1 MYIGIILAIVVL
13 ILFIFIIS
21 LWRRVPQDKAMLI
34 TGLRK
39 RVIMG
44 GGGIVIPIFE
54 RADKISLENIKVIVV
69 QKDLLSSESV
79 PVNVDVVAAI
89 KVMSN
94 EEHVVRA
101 FEQFNRGKEEVTIE
115 AIKEFSTYVLQG
127 KLREV
132 VATLTVGELIRE
144 KQKFADAVSDN
155 VAKEL
160 EGMGLELKV
169 FTVSDISDSSGY
181 LDALGRAKIAEV
193 KRTADI
199 AEAEA
204 RREKVEAVAI
214 AERKSAEAKLE
225 AETRIAEAEKNK
237 DLQIQEFRKEQ
248 ETAKAVAD
256 LAYKIEENKVKKEV
270 TETELLVE
278 LTRRTKETE
287 IAGQDALRREKELE
301 ANVKKQAEADRYRK
315 EQEAEAE
322 RFRLETQAR
331 ANAEA
336 VRLAGSAEADAL
348 KLKATA
354 EAEALRQ
361 KALAEAEGIRAKGIA
376 EAEAMDKKAEAFKQ
390 YGEAAVTQM
399 IVERLPQMAEAIS
412 APLSKTDKIVIVD
425 NGGDGNGA
433 AKISGYVSNILS
445 TLPNTVEALT
455 GIDLIDLISQKTK
468 SNTEK
473 PKEVE
478 DVKDVKDVEEVQ

>member
-1 MYIGIILAIVVL
+1 MYIAIISAAIVIL
-13 ILFIFIIS
+13 ILFFILS

-44 GGGIVIPIFE
+44 GGGIVLPIFE
-54 RADKISLENIKVIVV
+54 RADKISLENIKVIVR

-94 EEHVVRA
+94 QEHIIRA
-101 FEQFNRGKEEVTIE
+101 FEQFNRGKEEATIE

-181 LDALGRAKIAEV
+181 LEALGRAKIAEV

-204 RREKVEAVAI
+204 RRETIEAVAI

-225 AETRIAEAEKNK
+225 AETLIAEAEKTK
-237 DLQIQEFRKEQ
+237 DLQVQAFRKEQ
-248 ETAKAVAD
+248 ETARAVAD
-256 LAYKIEENKVKKEV
+256 LAYQIEENKVKKEV

-301 ANVKKQAEADRYRK
+301 ASVKKQAEAERYQK
-315 EQEAEAE
+315 EQQAQAEQ
-322 RFRLETQAR
+322 FRLEAQAR
-331 ANAEA
+331 AQAEA
-336 VRLAGSAEADAL
+336 VRLAG
-348 KLKATA
+348 TA

-361 KALAEAEGIRAKGIA
+361 KALAEAEAIREKGLA
-376 EAEAMDKKAEAFKQ
+376 EAEAMEKKAEAFKQ
-390 YGEAAVTQM
+390 YGEAAITQM
-399 IVERLPQMAEAIS
+399 IVERLPQLAEAVAS
-412 APLSKTDKIVIVD
+412 PLAKTDKIVILD
-425 NGGDGNGA
+425 NGGEGKNSGA
-433 AKISGYVSNILS
+433 TKVSSYVNNILS

-455 GIDLIDLISQKTK
+455 GIDLIELIGKESAKPEVVSQ
-468 SNTEK
+468 SAES
-473 PKEVE
+473 EA
-478 DVKDVKDVEEVQ
+478 

>member
-1 MYIGIILAIVVL
+1 MYIAIISAGVVVFLL
-13 ILFIFIIS
+13 IFLLS

-44 GGGIVIPIFE
+44 GGGIVLPIFE
-54 RADKISLENIKVIVV
+54 RADKISLENIKVIVT

-94 EEHVVRA
+94 QEHIVRA
-101 FEQFNRGKEEVTIE
+101 FEQFSRGKEEATIE

-132 VATLTVGELIRE
+132 VATLTVSELIRE
-144 KQKFADAVSDN
+144 KQKFSDAVSEN

-169 FTVSDISDSSGY
+169 FTVSDISDNSGY
-181 LDALGRAKIAEV
+181 LEALGRAKIAEV

-204 RREKVEAVAI
+204 RRETIEAVAI

-225 AETRIAEAEKNK
+225 AETRIAEAEKTK
-237 DLQIQEFRKEQ
+237 DLQVQAFKKEQ
-248 ETAKAVAD
+248 ETARAVAD
-256 LAYKIEENKVKKEV
+256 LAYQIEENKVKKEV

-287 IAGQDALRREKELE
+287 IAGQDALRKEKELE
-301 ANVKKQAEADRYRK
+301 ASVKKQAEAERYQK
-315 EQEAEAE
+315 EQQASAEQ
-322 RFRLETQAR
+322 FRLEAQAR
-331 ANAEA
+331 AGAEA
-336 VRLAGSAEADAL
+336 VRLAGSAEA
-348 KLKATA
+348 T
-354 EAEALRQ
+354 ALRE
-361 KALAEAEGIRAKGIA
+361 KALAEAEAIREKGLA
-376 EAEAMDKKAEAFKQ
+376 EAEAMEKKAEAFKL
-390 YGEAAVTQM
+390 YGEAAITQM
-399 IVERLPQMAEAIS
+399 IVERLPQLAEAVAS
-412 APLSKTDKIVIVD
+412 PLAKTEKIVIVD
-425 NGGDGNGA
+425 NGSDNNGGA
-433 AKISGYVSNILS
+433 TKVSGYVNNILS

-455 GIDLIDLISQKTK
+455 GIDLLGLIAGDKT
-468 SNTEK
+468 
-473 PKEVE
+473 
-478 DVKDVKDVEEVQ
+478 VKDVVTEAIPTEEV

>member
-1 MYIGIILAIVVL
+1 MNPIYIGIGLAVVVILLL
-13 ILFIFIIS
+13 IFLTS
-21 LWRRVPQDKAMLI
+21 LWKRVPQDKAMLI

-44 GGGIVIPIFE
+44 GGGVVIPIFE

-101 FEQFNRGKEEVTIE
+101 FEQFNRGREEATID

-144 KQKFADAVSDN
+144 KQKFADAVSEN

-169 FTVSDISDSSGY
+169 FTVSEISDSSGY

-204 RREKVEAVAI
+204 RRETVEAVAI

-225 AETRIAEAEKNK
+225 AETRIAEAEKVK

-248 ETAKAVAD
+248 ETARAVAD

-301 ANVKKQAEADRYRK
+301 ASVKKQAEAERYQK
-315 EQEAEAE
+315 EQQAEAE
-322 RFRLETQAR
+322 RFRLEANAR
-331 ANAEA
+331 AEAEA
-336 VRLAGSAEADAL
+336 VRLAGS
-348 KLKATA
+348 A

-361 KALAEAEGIRAKGIA
+361 KALAEAEAIREKGIA
-376 EAEAMDKKAEAFKQ
+376 EAEAMEKKAEAFKL
-390 YGEAAVTQM
+390 YGEAAITQM
-399 IVERLPQMAEAIS
+399 IVERLPQLAEAVAS
-412 APLSKTDKIVIVD
+412 PLSKTDKIVIID
-425 NGGDGNGA
+425 NGSEGKNNGA
-433 AKISGYVSNILS
+433 TKISGYVNNILS
-445 TLPNTVEALT
+445 TLPDTVEALT
-455 GIDLIDLISQKTK
+455 GIDLINLISNKI
-468 SNTEK
+468 E
-473 PKEVE
+473 
-478 DVKDVKDVEEVQ
+478 VKDIVEETAE

>member
-1 MYIGIILAIVVL
+1 MQYIVPIVSAAIVVL
-13 ILFIFIIS
+13 LLLFLVS

-44 GGGIVIPIFE
+44 GGGIVLPIFE
-54 RADKISLENIKVIVV
+54 RSDKISLENIKVIVS

-94 EEHVVRA
+94 QEHIIRA
-101 FEQFNRGKEEVTIE
+101 FEQFNRGKEDTTIE

-132 VATLTVGELIRE
+132 VATLTVSELIRE
-144 KQKFADAVSDN
+144 KQKFTDAVSDN

-169 FTVSDISDSSGY
+169 FTVSDISDNSGY

-204 RREKVEAVAI
+204 RRETIEAVAI

-225 AETRIAEAEKNK
+225 AETRIAEAEKTK
-237 DLQIQEFRKEQ
+237 DLQVQAFKKEQ
-248 ETAKAVAD
+248 ETARAVAD
-256 LAYKIEENKVKKEV
+256 LAYQIEENKVKKEV

-301 ANVKKQAEADRYRK
+301 ASVKKQAEAERYQK
-315 EQEAEAE
+315 EQQAAAEQ
-322 RFRLETQAR
+322 FRLEAQAR
-331 ANAEA
+331 AQAEA
-336 VRLAGSAEADAL
+336 VRLAGN
-348 KLKATA
+348 A

-361 KALAEAEGIRAKGIA
+361 KALAEAEAIREKGLA
-376 EAEAMDKKAEAFKQ
+376 EAEAMEKKAEAFKL
-390 YGEAAVTQM
+390 YGEAAITQM
-399 IVERLPQMAEAIS
+399 IVERLPQLAEAVAS
-412 APLSKTDKIVIVD
+412 PLAQTEKIVIVD
-425 NGGDGNGA
+425 NGSDGTSSGA
-433 AKISGYVSNILS
+433 TKVSGYVNNILS

-455 GIDLIDLISQKTK
+455 GIDLLGLIAGDKSSKKTLAQADDEA
-468 SNTEK
+468 SH
-473 PKEVE
+473 
-478 DVKDVKDVEEVQ
+478 